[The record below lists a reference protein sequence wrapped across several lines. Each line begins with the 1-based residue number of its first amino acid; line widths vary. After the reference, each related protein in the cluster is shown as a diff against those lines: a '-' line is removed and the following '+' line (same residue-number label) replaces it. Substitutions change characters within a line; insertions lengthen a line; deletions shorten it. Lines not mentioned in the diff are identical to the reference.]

1 MPHLRWAAL
10 WLSLGLLLLA
20 GFSSAA
26 AAQSAPPGNF
36 TFGDGTNR
44 GTQPVFGLSAGNMVN
59 FQVSVGTSATLLVSA
74 RPGRST
80 VTIINPAAVVL
91 CYGNAGVTVT
101 TGTCLPATVG
111 YARTIAYTGALYA
124 VFASSSA
131 TVTGDEV
138 F

>member
-1 MPHLRWAAL
+1 MRKLLALLASAAL
-10 WLSLGLLLLA
+10 LALSSVPEALASGYTGLV
-20 GFSSAA
+20 
-26 AAQSAPPGNF
+26 
-36 TFGDGTNR
+36 GTDNIL
-44 GTQPVFGLSAGNMVN
+44 P
-59 FQVSVGTSATLLVSA
+59 FQVSVGTTATLLVAA

-91 CYGNAGVTVT
+91 CYGNAGVTTT